1 MVSKEV
7 VIRNELGLHARAAA
21 KFVNLANR
29 FASAIRVS
37 RDTLTVDGKSI
48 MGVLLLAATCG
59 TALTLT
65 AEGEDEQKAIAALSK
80 LVERDFKETG

>member
-65 AEGEDEQKAIAALSK
+65 AEGEDEQKAIAELSK

>member
-65 AEGEDEQKAIAALSK
+65 AEGEDEQKAIAELSK
-80 LVERDFKETG
+80 LVERNFKETG

>member
-1 MVSKEV
+1 MVSKKV

-21 KFVNLANR
+21 KFVNLANE
-29 FASAIRVS
+29 FTSAIRVS

-48 MGVLLLAATCG
+48 MGVLLLAASFG

-65 AEGEDEQKAIAALSK
+65 VEGEDEQKALAALSE
-80 LVERDFKETG
+80 LVERNFKETG

>member
-1 MVSKEV
+1 MVSKRV
-7 VIRNELGLHARAAA
+7 VIHNELGLHARAAA
-21 KFVNLANR
+21 KFVSLANR
-29 FASAIRVS
+29 FSSTIQVS

-65 AEGEDEQKAIAALSK
+65 AEGEDAERAVAALSK
-80 LVERDFKETG
+80 LVEHNFGET